1 MADGG
6 DSGEGESWATMGE
19 VAARAG
25 VSPMTVSRVLKEPE
39 RVRPATR
46 ERVER
51 AIAELGYVPDAA
63 AGALA
68 SRESRLVA
76 ALVSTLAGS
85 IFASTIAGLGAAL
98 REAGHEL
105 LLGTTEYS
113 SASEEALL
121 RAVLGR
127 RPDGLVLSAG
137 QHTPAARRLLER
149 ATRGL
154 GLPVVEI
161 WQLPERPVDM
171 AVGFSNFAAGRA
183 MTAFL
188 ADLGYRRIAFL
199 GVLGPD
205 DFRGRRRHAG
215 YLEALKAR
223 ALGEPRTFGS
233 GGASASVAEGAAGLA
248 AVLERWPDC
257 DAVFCGSDPIAF
269 GAITE
274 AARRGLAVPGDLAV
288 AGFGDFDYAGD
299 AGLALTTVRIPG
311 ERIGRETARLLLER
325 KAGRLPEPA
334 VVDLGFELVRRRT
347 A

>member
-1 MADGG
+1 
-6 DSGEGESWATMGE
+6 MGE

-25 VSPMTVSRVLKEPE
+25 VSPMTVSRVLKAPD
-39 RVRPATR
+39 RVRAATR

-68 SRESRLVA
+68 SRQSRLVA

-154 GLPVVEI
+154 GVPVVEI
-161 WQLPERPVDM
+161 WQLPEWPVDM

-205 DFRGRRRHAG
+205 DFRGRRRYAG
-215 YLEALKAR
+215 YLEVLKAR
-223 ALGEPRTFGS
+223 GLGAPRTFGS

-248 AVLERWPDC
+248 ALLERWPDC

-325 KAGRLPEPA
+325 KAGKLAGPV

>member
-1 MADGG
+1 M
-6 DSGEGESWATMGE
+6 
-19 VAARAG
+19 
-25 VSPMTVSRVLKEPE
+25 
-39 RVRPATR
+39 
-46 ERVER
+46 
-51 AIAELGYVPDAA
+51 
-63 AGALA
+63 
-68 SRESRLVA
+68 A
-76 ALVSTLAGS
+76 ALVSTRAGS
-85 IFASTIAGLGAAL
+85 IFASTIAGLGAVL

-137 QHTPAARRLLER
+137 HHTPAARRLLDR

-154 GLPVVEI
+154 GVPVVEI

-188 ADLGYRRIAFL
+188 ADLGYRRIAFV

-205 DFRGRRRHAG
+205 DLRGRRRHAG
-215 YLEALKAR
+215 YAEVLAER
-223 ALGEPRTFGS
+223 GLGEPRTFGS
-233 GGASASVAEGAAGLA
+233 GAAGSAGASVEDGARGLA

-257 DAVFCGSDPIAF
+257 DAVFCGSDPMAF
-269 GAITE
+269 GAIAE
-274 AARRGLAVPGDLAV
+274 AARRGLAVPGDVAV
-288 AGFGDFDYAGD
+288 VGFGDFDYAGE

-325 KAGRLPEPA
+325 KAGRLPGPV

>member
-1 MADGG
+1 MVQMA
-6 DSGEGESWATMGE
+6 SS
-19 VAARAG
+19 
-25 VSPMTVSRVLKEPE
+25 
-39 RVRPATR
+39 
-46 ERVER
+46 
-51 AIAELGYVPDAA
+51 

-171 AVGFSNFAAGRA
+171 AVGFRC
-183 MTAFL
+183 
-188 ADLGYRRIAFL
+188 
-199 GVLGPD
+199 
-205 DFRGRRRHAG
+205 
-215 YLEALKAR
+215 AR
-223 ALGEPRTFGS
+223 D
-233 GGASASVAEGAAGLA
+233 AE
-248 AVLERWPDC
+248 
-257 DAVFCGSDPIAF
+257 
-269 GAITE
+269 
-274 AARRGLAVPGDLAV
+274 
-288 AGFGDFDYAGD
+288 
-299 AGLALTTVRIPG
+299 
-311 ERIGRETARLLLER
+311 
-325 KAGRLPEPA
+325 
-334 VVDLGFELVRRRT
+334 
-347 A
+347 